1 LRRPEIPPMEME
13 IDPELVERYIVNRL
27 RRYVFESGKRGG
39 VVGVSGGIDSATT
52 AFLVARALGEERSY
66 CYILPSEATSEEDLR
81 DAMQVVELLRIPE
94 ENFGVIPVDEIV
106 AGFEKAVGEVDRVAR
121 GNIRART
128 RMVIL
133 YAKASQNNALVIGT
147 GDKSEITIGYFTKYG
162 DAGADVLPI
171 GDLFKTQVRRLAEY
185 LGVPRQ
191 IIEKPPTP
199 ALWRGQTAEEEIG
212 VGYPLLDTILFYRFD
227 KRLSDEETAERAGV
241 DIETVR
247 MIVNMVKSTQHKRQM
262 PEIFGISYSHG
273 SDWR

>member
-1 LRRPEIPPMEME
+1 MRSPEIPPREME
-13 IDPELVERYIVNRL
+13 IDPELVARYIVNRL

-66 CYILPSEATSEEDLR
+66 CYILPSEATREEDLR
-81 DAMQVVELLRIPE
+81 DAMQVVELLRIPK

-121 GNIRART
+121 GNIRARA

-171 GDLFKTQVRRLAEY
+171 GDLFKTQVRRLAEH

-212 VGYPLLDTILFYRFD
+212 MGYPLLDAILFYRFD
-227 KRLSDEETAERAGV
+227 KRLSEEETAERAGV
-241 DIETVR
+241 DIEAVR
-247 MIVNMVKSTQHKRQM
+247 RIVDMVKSTQHKRQM

-273 SDWR
+273 LDWR